1 MSGNLDCSKRSSLIS
16 VLLKND
22 LRKLSEH
29 TSHWMSH
36 HYAHQWHI
44 DVFNFYDRFDP
55 EEVEWRIN
63 QALNIIDGRTCVHVE
78 VIAQRVLELASL
90 MKLGGNVNVLYV
102 CTYLPS
108 LTLSLFQKGSPNV
121 RDTTRGQ
128 VSHRCQWN

>member
-1 MSGNLDCSKRSSLIS
+1 MDRFEENFNSQLKAMPGDLDCSKRSSLSS

-36 HYAHQWHI
+36 RDAHQERI
-44 DVFNFYDRFDP
+44 DIFNFYDRFDP

-102 CTYLPS
+102 CT
-108 LTLSLFQKGSPNV
+108 
-121 RDTTRGQ
+121 
-128 VSHRCQWN
+128 